1 MLAVSAVRQL
11 PDGLRW
17 LSASAKVGAGRTGEV
32 VAAVLLHHYKQT
44 LAEIRAIGF
53 STYAIRQFR
62 PYVRAAAQQFS
73 PARPTLTDRLME
85 AISRKG

>member
-17 LSASAKVGAGRTGEV
+17 LTSSTRVGAGRTGQV
-32 VAAVLLHHYKQT
+32 VAAVLLDHYTQT

-53 STYAIRQFR
+53 GAYAVRQFR

-73 PARPTLTDRLME
+73 PARRTLTDRLLQ
-85 AISRKG
+85 AISRQR